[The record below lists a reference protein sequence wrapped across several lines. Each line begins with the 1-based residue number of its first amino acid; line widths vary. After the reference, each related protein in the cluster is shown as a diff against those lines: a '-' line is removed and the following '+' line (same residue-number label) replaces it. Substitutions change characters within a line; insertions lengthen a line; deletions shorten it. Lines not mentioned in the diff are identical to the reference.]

1 MVDIMGPERQLSLC
15 RELTKTFEQVVLGTV
30 GEISEQID
38 SGDIPSRGEFVLVL
52 HGSDEVLAVNAD
64 HLLQTLLAELSPSR
78 AASVAAKVTDLSR
91 SDLYDRALDLKK
103 GADPA

>member
-1 MVDIMGPERQLSLC
+1 
-15 RELTKTFEQVVLGTV
+15 
-30 GEISEQID
+30 
-38 SGDIPSRGEFVLVL
+38 
-52 HGSDEVLAVNAD
+52 VLAVNAD